1 MFWYHHDTILK
12 AKWIINCR
20 MNNCLQNGV
29 MMILKHRLLTLIF
42 TYLCFKKSLLI
53 KTMYYGMLIW
63 LITRTKM
70 LRKKKIKSI
79 VEENIIVS
87 IIDRCATMVHNC
99 LVKLRC
105 KKSLEGMVFNAD
117 TCLWGYLF
125 PLFRNKKF
133 QMQRLKSFCQHTC
146 N

>member
-1 MFWYHHDTILK
+1 MFQYHHDTILK
-12 AKWIINCR
+12 AKWIINCK

-29 MMILKHRLLTLIF
+29 MMIPKHRLLTLIF
-42 TYLCFKKSLLI
+42 ACLCFKKSLLI

-70 LRKKKIKSI
+70 LCKKKMKSI
-79 VEENIIVS
+79 VEENLIIIFSSTLLLSLLLSSIIDTIIVS

-105 KKSLEGMVFNAD
+105 KKSLEGMIF
-117 TCLWGYLF
+117 
-125 PLFRNKKF
+125 
-133 QMQRLKSFCQHTC
+133 
-146 N
+146 